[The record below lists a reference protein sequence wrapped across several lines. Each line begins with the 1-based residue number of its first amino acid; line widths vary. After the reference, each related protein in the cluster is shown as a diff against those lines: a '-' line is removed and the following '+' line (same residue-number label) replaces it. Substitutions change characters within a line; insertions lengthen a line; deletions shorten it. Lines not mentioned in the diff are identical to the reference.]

1 MKDSFKK
8 QQAYF
13 LFKIII
19 FSLVLYGIHHYII
32 YHFANDI
39 VFFFPIWQLYIF
51 NIFAALL
58 VFTIINYKYSKGF
71 TKIFNFFLLGTIL
84 KMTLAVIFLSPLLLS
99 NFDDK
104 IPDTLSFFS
113 IYFLFLIFEIYALQ
127 AYLTHK
133 TS

>member
-19 FSLVLYGIHHYII
+19 FSLVLYGIHYYII
-32 YHFANDI
+32 HHFANSI
-39 VFFFPIWQLYIF
+39 IFFFPIWQLYVF
-51 NIFAALL
+51 NIFAALM
-58 VFTIINYKYSKGF
+58 VFTIINYNYSKGV

-84 KMTLAVIFLSPLLLS
+84 KMTLAVIFLMPLLLS

-104 IPDTLSFFS
+104 IPDTISFFS
-113 IYFLFLIFEIYALQ
+113 VYFLFLIFEIYTLQ
-127 AYLTHK
+127 VYLTQK
-133 TS
+133 TT